1 MSRLLQRLKNI
12 QWFIIDYL
20 ERFADPQRG
29 VSNLDES
36 ASHPLTIVLKT
47 PADQKRQTYN
57 AIGNGTN
64 DFLIVVV
71 AGAGF
76 FTDRY
81 LVWCPSNVLW
91 QSN

>member
-1 MSRLLQRLKNI
+1 MSRLLRRLSNI
-12 QWFIIDYL
+12 QWFIIDYPK
-20 ERFADPQRG
+20 RYAGPQHG

-47 PADQKRQTYN
+47 VADQRRQTYD

-76 FTDRY
+76 FTDSY
-81 LVWCPSNVLW
+81 LVWCPSNVL
-91 QSN
+91 